1 MKTPLK
7 KNIPFSSLT
16 QIKKIIKPESKISSL
31 FFYTGELE
39 FQLSRLDH
47 TLIAHTNNRFIF
59 EFWQT
64 FLTEPDRFI
73 DCVENMLS
81 FLSDYELT
89 IFQRN
94 WFQNNDPFA
103 RSVLFFLLHNSSS
116 ISQVSCGDV
125 DKKRITPIMLSRL
138 RSFKVKKFFPFF
150 DNCSNVLDGLS
161 AIGDVDYIIL
171 PIGNYSLNLFE
182 AGKNKGPEMYTFRH
196 KEICDR
202 IKDLDKK
209 CILLYKN
216 HPALFTMYA
225 DFNITMV
232 DKYGRLASTNDACE
246 EMIIANF

>member
-1 MKTPLK
+1 
-7 KNIPFSSLT
+7 
-16 QIKKIIKPESKISSL
+16 
-31 FFYTGELE
+31 
-39 FQLSRLDH
+39 
-47 TLIAHTNNRFIF
+47 
-59 EFWQT
+59 
-64 FLTEPDRFI
+64 
-73 DCVENMLS
+73 
-81 FLSDYELT
+81 
-89 IFQRN
+89 
-94 WFQNNDPFA
+94 
-103 RSVLFFLLHNSSS
+103 
-116 ISQVSCGDV
+116 
-125 DKKRITPIMLSRL
+125 MLSRL

>member
-1 MKTPLK
+1 MKSPLK
-7 KNIPFSSLT
+7 KNIPFSSLA
-16 QIKKIIKPESKISSL
+16 QVKKIIKPKSKISSL

-39 FQLSRLDH
+39 CQLSRLEH

-89 IFQRN
+89 I
-94 WFQNNDPFA
+94 
-103 RSVLFFLLHNSSS
+103 SS

-125 DKKRITPIMLSRL
+125 NKNRITPIMLSRL
-138 RSFKVKKFFPFF
+138 RSFKVEKLFPFF

-161 AIGDVDYIIL
+161 TVGDVDYVIL

-209 CILLYKN
+209 WILLYKN

-225 DFNITMV
+225 AFNITMV
-232 DKYGRLASTNDACE
+232 DNMDLGISLQAFEGRHLLAIDHGRSAISMLSAKDSVHC
-246 EMIIANF
+246 IPI